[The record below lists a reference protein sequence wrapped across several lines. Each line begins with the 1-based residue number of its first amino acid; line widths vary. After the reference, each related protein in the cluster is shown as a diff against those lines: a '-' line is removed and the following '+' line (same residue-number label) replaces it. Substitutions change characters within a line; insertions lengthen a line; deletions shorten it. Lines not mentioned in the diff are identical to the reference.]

1 MTTSELVSKV
11 AERLDLPKKTSE
23 AVLKTFIEAIHDSLK
38 TSGEIRIGGLGTF
51 KVVEREPRAGV
62 NPRTGD
68 KMTIPAMSVPS
79 FRAAKTLKES
89 AKGIEKKS
97 QKKTK

>member
-38 TSGEIRIGGLGTF
+38 TSGEIRIADLGTF
-51 KVVEREPRAGV
+51 KVLERKERDGV

-68 KMTIPAMSVPS
+68 KMTIQAMKVPT
-79 FRAAKTLKES
+79 FRAAKALKGVG
-89 AKGIEKKS
+89 AGNR
-97 QKKTK
+97 